1 MNSLSTSSSELEV
14 INLDNAVI
22 GILSDDPMFATGL
35 KGLLKKI
42 APLGQGA
49 VVDSDRTKF
58 IMVDLDSLHQSIFHL
73 VRSLS
78 GLRAYDL
85 YRIVFWTSNQA
96 EHTLNFVRLIDNA
109 SFINKK
115 APLESVEQA
124 VQQVLSGRRFVT
136 PEVQH
141 MFQISNG
148 PGRVTEETFTI
159 LDDMMSGMRVKCIAA
174 KLNTADKSIYSKLRQ
189 FRERLSLLRK
199 SDFLSFIHDIS

>member
-35 KGLLKKI
+35 KSILKKI

-58 IMVDLDSLHQSIFHL
+58 IMVDLDSLNQSIFHL

-124 VQQVLSGRRFVT
+124 VKQVLSGGRFVT
-136 PEVQH
+136 QEVQH
-141 MFQISNG
+141 TFQTSNG

-174 KLNTADKSIYSKLRQ
+174 KLHTADKSIYSKLRQ

>member
-35 KGLLKKI
+35 KSILKKI

-58 IMVDLDSLHQSIFHL
+58 IMVDLDSLNQSIFHL

-96 EHTLNFVRLIDNA
+96 EHTLNFVRPIDNA

-124 VQQVLSGRRFVT
+124 VKQVLSGGRFVT
-136 PEVQH
+136 QEVQH
-141 MFQISNG
+141 TFQTSNG

>member
-35 KGLLKKI
+35 KSILKKI

-58 IMVDLDSLHQSIFHL
+58 IMVDLDSLNQSIFHL

-85 YRIVFWTSNQA
+85 YRIVFWTSNPA
-96 EHTLNFVRLIDNA
+96 AHTLNFVRLIDNA

-124 VQQVLSGRRFVT
+124 VKQVLSGGRFVT
-136 PEVQH
+136 QEVQH
-141 MFQISNG
+141 TFQTSNG

>member
-14 INLDNAVI
+14 INLDNALI

-35 KGLLKKI
+35 KSILKKI

-58 IMVDLDSLHQSIFHL
+58 IMVDLDSLNQSIFHL

-78 GLRAYDL
+78 GLRAYAL

-96 EHTLNFVRLIDNA
+96 EHTLNFVRLIDNP

-124 VQQVLSGRRFVT
+124 VKQVLSGGRFVT
-136 PEVQH
+136 QEVQH
-141 MFQISNG
+141 TFQTSNG

>member
-141 MFQISNG
+141 MFQTSNG

-199 SDFLSFIHDIS
+199 SDLLSFIHDIS

>member
-78 GLRAYDL
+78 GLRAYD
-85 YRIVFWTSNQA
+85 W
-96 EHTLNFVRLIDNA
+96 
-109 SFINKK
+109 
-115 APLESVEQA
+115 
-124 VQQVLSGRRFVT
+124 
-136 PEVQH
+136 
-141 MFQISNG
+141 
-148 PGRVTEETFTI
+148 
-159 LDDMMSGMRVKCIAA
+159 
-174 KLNTADKSIYSKLRQ
+174 
-189 FRERLSLLRK
+189 
-199 SDFLSFIHDIS
+199 

>member
-35 KGLLKKI
+35 KSILKKI
-42 APLGQGA
+42 APLWQGA

-58 IMVDLDSLHQSIFHL
+58 IMVDLDSLNQSIFHL

-124 VQQVLSGRRFVT
+124 VKQVLSGGRFVT
-136 PEVQH
+136 QEVQH
-141 MFQISNG
+141 TFQTSNG

>member
-35 KGLLKKI
+35 KSILKKI

-58 IMVDLDSLHQSIFHL
+58 IMVDLDSLNQSIFHL

-124 VQQVLSGRRFVT
+124 VKQVLSGGRFVT
-136 PEVQH
+136 QEVQH
-141 MFQISNG
+141 TFQTSNG

-199 SDFLSFIHDIS
+199 SAFLSFIHDIS

>member
-14 INLDNAVI
+14 INIDNAVI
-22 GILSDDPMFATGL
+22 AILSDDPMFAAGV
-35 KGLLKKI
+35 KSLLKKI

-49 VVDSDRTKF
+49 VIDSDRAK
-58 IMVDLDSLHQSIFHL
+58 IVMVDLDSLNQSIFQV
-73 VRSLS
+73 VRTLA
-78 GLRAYDL
+78 GLRSYDAY
-85 YRIVFWTSNQA
+85 RTVFWTSNQA

-115 APLESVEQA
+115 ASLESVESA
-124 VQQVLSGRRFVT
+124 VQEVLRGGRFVT
-136 PEVQH
+136 QEVQYT
-141 MFQISNG
+141 FQTSNG

-174 KLNTADKSIYSKLRQ
+174 KLHTADKSIYSKLRQ

>member
-124 VQQVLSGRRFVT
+124 VKQVLSGGRFVT
-136 PEVQH
+136 QEVQH
-141 MFQISNG
+141 TFQTSNG

>member
-1 MNSLSTSSSELEV
+1 M
-14 INLDNAVI
+14 
-22 GILSDDPMFATGL
+22 
-35 KGLLKKI
+35 KKI

-58 IMVDLDSLHQSIFHL
+58 IMVDLDSLNQSIFHL

-124 VQQVLSGRRFVT
+124 VKQVLSGGRFVT
-136 PEVQH
+136 QEVQH
-141 MFQISNG
+141 TFQTSNG

>member
-35 KGLLKKI
+35 KSILKKI

-58 IMVDLDSLHQSIFHL
+58 IMVDLDSLNQSIFHL

-124 VQQVLSGRRFVT
+124 VKQVLSGGRFVT
-136 PEVQH
+136 QEVQH
-141 MFQISNG
+141 TFQTSNG

>member
-35 KGLLKKI
+35 KSILKKI

-58 IMVDLDSLHQSIFHL
+58 IMVDLDSLNQSIFHL

-96 EHTLNFVRLIDNA
+96 EHTLDFVRLIDNA

-124 VQQVLSGRRFVT
+124 VKQVLSGGRFVT
-136 PEVQH
+136 QEVQH
-141 MFQISNG
+141 TFQTSNG

>member
-136 PEVQH
+136 QEVQH
-141 MFQISNG
+141 MFQTSNG

>member
-22 GILSDDPMFATGL
+22 GILSDDPVFATGL
-35 KGLLKKI
+35 KSILKKI

-58 IMVDLDSLHQSIFHL
+58 IMVDLDSLNQSIFHL

-124 VQQVLSGRRFVT
+124 VKQVLSGGRFVT
-136 PEVQH
+136 QEVQH
-141 MFQISNG
+141 TFQTSNG

>member
-35 KGLLKKI
+35 KSILKKI

-58 IMVDLDSLHQSIFHL
+58 IMVDLDSLNQSIFHL

-124 VQQVLSGRRFVT
+124 VKQVLSGGRFVT
-136 PEVQH
+136 QEVQH
-141 MFQISNG
+141 TFQTSNG

-189 FRERLSLLRK
+189 FRERLSLLRN

>member
-14 INLDNAVI
+14 INIDNAVI
-22 GILSDDPMFATGL
+22 AILSDDPMFAAGV
-35 KGLLKKI
+35 KSLLKKI

-49 VVDSDRTKF
+49 VIDSDRAK
-58 IMVDLDSLHQSIFHL
+58 IVMVDLDSLNQSIFQV
-73 VRSLS
+73 VRTLA
-78 GLRAYDL
+78 GLRSYDAY
-85 YRIVFWTSNQA
+85 WTSNQA

-115 APLESVEQA
+115 ASLESVESA
-124 VQQVLSGRRFVT
+124 VQEVLRGGRFVT
-136 PEVQH
+136 QEVQH
-141 MFQISNG
+141 TFQTSNG

-174 KLNTADKSIYSKLRQ
+174 KLHTADKSIYSKLRQ

>member
-35 KGLLKKI
+35 KSILKKI

-58 IMVDLDSLHQSIFHL
+58 IMVDLDSLNQSIFHL

-124 VQQVLSGRRFVT
+124 VKQVLSGRRFVT
-136 PEVQH
+136 QEVQH
-141 MFQISNG
+141 TFQTSNG

>member
-35 KGLLKKI
+35 KSILKKI

-58 IMVDLDSLHQSIFHL
+58 IMVDLDSLNQSIFHL

-85 YRIVFWTSNQA
+85 YRIVFWTSKQA

-124 VQQVLSGRRFVT
+124 VKQVLSGGRFVT
-136 PEVQH
+136 QEVQH
-141 MFQISNG
+141 TFQTSNG

>member
-124 VQQVLSGRRFVT
+124 VKQVLSGSRFVT
-136 PEVQH
+136 LEVQH
-141 MFQISNG
+141 MFQTSNG

>member
-35 KGLLKKI
+35 KSLLKKI

-49 VVDSDRTKF
+49 VMDSDRTKF
-58 IMVDLDSLHQSIFHL
+58 IMVDLDSLNQSIFQL

-115 APLESVEQA
+115 APLETVEQA
-124 VQQVLSGRRFVT
+124 VKQVLSGKRFVT
-136 PEVQH
+136 QEVQH
-141 MFQISNG
+141 MFQTSNG

>member
-35 KGLLKKI
+35 KSILKKI

-58 IMVDLDSLHQSIFHL
+58 IMVDLDSLNQSIFHL

-78 GLRAYDL
+78 DLRAYDL

-124 VQQVLSGRRFVT
+124 VKQVLSGGRFVT
-136 PEVQH
+136 QEVQH
-141 MFQISNG
+141 TFQTSNG